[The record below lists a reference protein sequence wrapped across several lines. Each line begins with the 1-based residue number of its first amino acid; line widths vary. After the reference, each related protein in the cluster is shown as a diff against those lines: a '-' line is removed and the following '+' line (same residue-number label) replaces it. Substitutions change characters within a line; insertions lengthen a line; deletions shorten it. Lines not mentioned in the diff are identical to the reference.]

1 MITELT
7 QDWGT
12 RLLEGRN
19 KTLCPPGPGRKE
31 QGPHKGLTQTCPW
44 VSLGVPVGGVGHQ
57 CADAGLGALSAAVPA
72 WDPWK
77 EVAIIFITST
87 LVLSQVKQ
95 QGGKQPCPS
104 TENWIKPLL
113 GMVPPIR
120 TRPSFPTVSL
130 SQQEAS
136 LSLLSLSVKGA
147 CRMKTS
153 VTGSLSN

>member
-44 VSLGVPVGGVGHQ
+44 VSLGVPGGGVGHQ

-77 EVAIIFITST
+77 EVAIICITST

-104 TENWIKPLL
+104 TENWIKHLL
-113 GMVPPIR
+113 SMVPPIR
-120 TRPSFPTVSL
+120 TRPSFPHSQSL
-130 SQQEAS
+130 PTGSFHKRLIFLCQRA
-136 LSLLSLSVKGA
+136 G
-147 CRMKTS
+147 RMKTS
-153 VTGSLSN
+153 VTQSLSN